1 MPDGVIPPV
10 WYSGHSAARRSGLAK
25 HPDCTC
31 PDPLVDNDEFRYIQM
46 AIDLMA
52 PSRNTR
58 YRWAPLARYQP
69 ERRRWRRCEKWV
81 GTQALGIWPAD

>member
-1 MPDGVIPPV
+1 LPDGAILPV
-10 WYSGHSAARRSGLAK
+10 RGTSGYSAARRSGLAK

-31 PDPLVDNDEFRYIQM
+31 PDPPVDNGEFRCRRM
-46 AIDLMA
+46 VVGLKA

-69 ERRRWRRCEKWV
+69 EQRRWRRYEK
-81 GTQALGIWPAD
+81 